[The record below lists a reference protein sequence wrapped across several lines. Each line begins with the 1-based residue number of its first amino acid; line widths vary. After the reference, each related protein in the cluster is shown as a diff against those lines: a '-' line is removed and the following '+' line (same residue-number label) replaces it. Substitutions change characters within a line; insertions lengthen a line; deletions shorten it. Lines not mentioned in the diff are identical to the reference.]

1 MNAYRLLAASV
12 DLLHAA
18 SMLLWGLGLPLLVWH
33 RFPRLSR
40 AYMWFASLFVVVTVL
55 SQQLLGECV
64 LTAWARALWRAGGGY
79 RDGVPFMA
87 LLANSVAGIRPSRR
101 EIVLVW
107 ELAVLITSVG
117 SLWCWHRTHPKRYA
131 SGS

>member
-1 MNAYRLLAASV
+1 MNAYRVLAAGI

-40 AYMWFASLFVVVTVL
+40 GYMWFASAFVIVTVV

-64 LTAWARALWRAGGGY
+64 LTTWARTLWRAGGGY
-79 RDGVPFMA
+79 RDGVPVMA
-87 LLANSVAGIRPSRR
+87 LLANSIAGRRPSRR
-101 EIVLVW
+101 EIILVW
-107 ELAVLITSVG
+107 EGAVLLTSVG

-131 SGS
+131 SGQ